1 MPNYANL
8 LNLHTT
14 FIQWLK
20 VNNLNVNNLAWDINM
35 KMMSQYYPI
44 VVSGGNLN
52 IESDISNYVTKSDVE
67 EDVLIHYHK
76 RLVLI

>member
-1 MPNYANL
+1 
-8 LNLHTT
+8 
-14 FIQWLK
+14 
-20 VNNLNVNNLAWDINM
+20 
-35 KMMSQYYPI
+35 MSQYYPI